1 MKSSNVDKMVIGM
14 NRVPSFMKKPHE
26 IALMKKHARRSYRR
40 EANRNARMG
49 DDESIPSPKLTDWDV
64 W

>member
-1 MKSSNVDKMVIGM
+1 MVIGM